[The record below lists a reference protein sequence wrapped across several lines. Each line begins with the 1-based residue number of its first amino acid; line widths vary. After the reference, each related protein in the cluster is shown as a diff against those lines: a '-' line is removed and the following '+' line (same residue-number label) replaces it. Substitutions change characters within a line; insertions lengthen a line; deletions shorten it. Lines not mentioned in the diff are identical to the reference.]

1 MKQFGPFTGLTK
13 KSLLI
18 SLLGLAGFILS
29 SPSSHA
35 QEPAWPDRPIKLL
48 VGYPPGGGTDTV
60 ARIVAEHLSKQVGQ
74 SVIVENRP
82 GASGMI
88 ATLAV
93 ARSKPDGYNLMFAT
107 GASLTGLSVP
117 PQIDGRDFD
126 SLKDLKPV
134 TFIGGGPY
142 VLIANNDFPPNNLT
156 ELVAYAKKH
165 PDKINYASP
174 GPETLNYLLLE
185 DFNIDTGIQT
195 THVPY
200 KGSSE
205 LIQSLLGG
213 YVQYTLDTPGTT
225 LPLIKAGKV
234 KTIALLSEKRLPKL
248 RSIPTALEQHY
259 PAMVGGSWYGVLAP
273 AGTPD
278 AIVRKL
284 NAAIDAVLKTPEVVK
299 IFDEREITAGGGSPA
314 ELTALIKSETLKRK
328 TIVEKI
334 NNSVKKNTPSTQ

>member
-1 MKQFGPFTGLTK
+1 MNQFGPFSRLTK
-13 KSLLI
+13 KSLLCG
-18 SLLGLAGFILS
+18 LLSLAGFTVN

-35 QEPAWPDRPIKLL
+35 REPAWPDRPIKLL

-60 ARIVAEHLSKQVGQ
+60 ARIVAEQLSKQIGE
-74 SVIVENRP
+74 SVVVENRP

-93 ARSKPDGYNLMFAT
+93 ARSKPDGYNLIFAT
-107 GASLTGLSVP
+107 GASLTSP
-117 PQIDGRDFD
+117 SATQINGREFD
-126 SLKDLKPV
+126 SLTDLKPI

-142 VLIANNDFPPNNLT
+142 ILIANKDFPPNNLA
-156 ELVAYAKKH
+156 ELVAYAKKY
-165 PDKINYASP
+165 PDRINYASP
-174 GPETLNYLLLE
+174 GKETFNYLLLE
-185 DFNIDTGIQT
+185 DFNIDAGIQT

-205 LIQSLLGG
+205 LMHNLLAG
-213 YVQYTLDTPGTT
+213 YVQYTLETPGTT
-225 LPLIKAGKV
+225 LPLIQEGKV

-248 RSIPTALEQHY
+248 NSVPTAVEQNY
-259 PAMVGGSWYGVLAP
+259 PGLVGGSWYGVLAP

-284 NAAIDAVLKTPEVVK
+284 NAEITAVLKTPEVVE
-299 IFDEREITAGGGSPA
+299 IFDKREITVAGSSPA
-314 ELTALIKSETLKRK
+314 EFTDFIKSETLKRK

-334 NNSVKKNTPSTQ
+334 NNSVQKNETATK